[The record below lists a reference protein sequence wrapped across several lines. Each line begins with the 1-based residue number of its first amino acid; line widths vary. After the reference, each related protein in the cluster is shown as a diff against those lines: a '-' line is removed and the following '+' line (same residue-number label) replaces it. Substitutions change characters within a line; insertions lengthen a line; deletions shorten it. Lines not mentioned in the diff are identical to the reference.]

1 MMQQMMHTVE
11 SSIQAFVDKTQ
22 ERNTNQPPAPAHPPT
37 PTYPHNISHSHPLGE
52 YSTSSRRSQRRSRPH
67 RHRSCQGDM
76 TNGQSP
82 FLGALVVE
90 DPQEESVALHDLD
103 PPLENFP
110 PPGMPHVS
118 QAEPRPS
125 PYAQHLHNVEKDD
138 IVYKII
144 NHHGKTPIHQLLS
157 NPHRGITTHN
167 SLHKTPTL
175 SHSPTTTTNRPPT
188 SGNPGDN
195 GKTIPTPPTHPIH
208 PNGLA
213 TPNHQPYTMILM
225 TVLPSH
231 SQHSPPTT
239 PHLITRRRNHQTH
252 RVRINPMLLSMS
264 LQDT

>member
-1 MMQQMMHTVE
+1 MKHTVE

-22 ERNTNQPPAPAHPPT
+22 ERNISQPPAPAHPPT
-37 PTYPHNISHSHPLGE
+37 PTYPQNISHSHHLGE
-52 YSTSSRRSQRRSRPH
+52 YSKSIRRSPRRSRSH
-67 RHRSCQGDM
+67 RHRSMSRRHDKR
-76 TNGQSP
+76 P
-82 FLGALVVE
+82 VLHEFLGALDVE

-144 NHHGKTPIHQLLS
+144 NHHGKPPIHQLLS

-175 SHSPTTTTNRPPT
+175 NHSPTTTTNRPPT
-188 SGNPGDN
+188 GGNPGDN
-195 GKTIPTPPTHPIH
+195 GKTIPTPPTHPTH
-208 PNGLA
+208 PNGLT
-213 TPNHQPYTMILM
+213 TPNHQPATMILM
-225 TVLPSH
+225 TLPPSH

-239 PHLITRRRNHQTH
+239 PHLIARRRNHQRH
-252 RVRINPMLLSMS
+252 RAWINPMLLSMS
-264 LQDT
+264 LNT

>member
-1 MMQQMMHTVE
+1 
-11 SSIQAFVDKTQ
+11 
-22 ERNTNQPPAPAHPPT
+22 
-37 PTYPHNISHSHPLGE
+37 
-52 YSTSSRRSQRRSRPH
+52 
-67 RHRSCQGDM
+67 M

-90 DPQEESVALHDLD
+90 DPPDESVALHDLD
-103 PPLENFP
+103 PPPENFP

-125 PYAQHLHNVEKDD
+125 PYAQHLPNIEKDD

-144 NHHGKTPIHQLLS
+144 NHHGKTPTHQLLS

-175 SHSPTTTTNRPPT
+175 NHSPTTTTNRPPT

-208 PNGLA
+208 PNGLT
-213 TPNHQPYTMILM
+213 TPNHQPATMILM
-225 TVLPSH
+225 TLPPSH

-239 PHLITRRRNHQTH
+239 PHLIARRRNHQTH
-252 RVRINPMLLSMS
+252 RVRINPMLLSMF